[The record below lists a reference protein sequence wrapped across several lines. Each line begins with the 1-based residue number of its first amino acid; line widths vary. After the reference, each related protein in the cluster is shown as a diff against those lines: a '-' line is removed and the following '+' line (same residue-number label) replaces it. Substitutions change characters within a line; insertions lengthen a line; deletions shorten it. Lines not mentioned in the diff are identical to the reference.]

1 MTGAE
6 NLINTIINSAS
17 MIDRGFTVT
26 ITVQPHDYMV
36 GYEGDYD
43 EDEDD
48 MPEIPDISEQTIAN
62 VKEFAH
68 TFDSAMSGE
77 AKSQLFDRYANL
89 VKDKMSQ
96 GETLSDILGDIET
109 DTKEFFKDIDDM
121 LGRDSDQSWPKVGD
135 LVWYKTKK
143 LNYRCGRV
151 KVVCHNTIQLEDMV
165 TLERKDCMKQPFEVG
180 EEVWFVISGEVLC
193 GAVEKLND
201 VNCKVRTKKGIMQ
214 MPYPRLFNSTGD
226 LLNHLKMT
234 ADE

>member
-1 MTGAE
+1 MSSVSDT
-6 NLINTIINSAS
+6 INTIINAAS

-26 ITVQPHDYMV
+26 ITVQPHNWDG
-36 GYEGDYD
+36 GYEDDYE

-48 MPEIPDISEQTIAN
+48 MPDVSEQTIAN

-68 TFDSAMSGE
+68 IFDDTMFNAAKGE
-77 AKSQLFDRYANL
+77 ILDRYVNL
-89 VKDKMSQ
+89 VKDKMDNS
-96 GETLSDILGDIET
+96 ESLSRIMRDIEDNT
-109 DTKEFFKDIDDM
+109 QEFFKDIDKAVCKEN
-121 LGRDSDQSWPKVGD
+121 GESWPKVGD

-143 LNYRCGRV
+143 LNYRCGHV
-151 KVVCHNTIQLEDMV
+151 KIVCHNTIQLDDMV
-165 TLERKDCMKQPFEVG
+165 TLERKDCMKSPFEKG

-201 VNCKVRTKKGIMQ
+201 NDCTVRTKKGIMQ